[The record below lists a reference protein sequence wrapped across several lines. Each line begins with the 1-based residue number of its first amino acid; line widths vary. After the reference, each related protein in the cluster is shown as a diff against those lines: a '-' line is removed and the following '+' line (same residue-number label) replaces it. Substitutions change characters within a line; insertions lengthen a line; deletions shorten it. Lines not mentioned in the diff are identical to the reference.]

1 MLKLTLDIKGY
12 TSKPAQYTGIITNRI
27 AKNICT
33 ITEQEF
39 CNKLEQGYT
48 WCPGIFASNKRSN
61 ATWLEQSLFAVDI
74 DGGNHSLESLL
85 TICETQCIEPL
96 IIHESFSSCSQD
108 RRWRVIFKVE
118 EPVYDGQ
125 KARAISLTLASYFNK
140 DDELKS
146 KKEKS
151 DADKKIAD
159 LARLLYGTNK
169 PIAYFDED
177 AVLDPDQ
184 MSLVQAKQILAK
196 PRLYDDYAYSSV
208 DELPQHIAA
217 DLINLLQYDGVLNN
231 FKRKTEHR
239 HVRLENMVFALM
251 KQSYMTPE
259 LACDIIDSIVLQ
271 DAELHEQFVE
281 TWPPKYEYE
290 TEKMKL
296 INWGVENIRGTKTL

>member
-1 MLKLTLDIKGY
+1 M
-12 TSKPAQYTGIITNRI
+12 
-27 AKNICT
+27 
-33 ITEQEF
+33 
-39 CNKLEQGYT
+39 
-48 WCPGIFASNKRSN
+48 
-61 ATWLEQSLFAVDI
+61 
-74 DGGNHSLESLL
+74 L
-85 TICETQCIEPL
+85 TICETQCIEAL

-108 RRWRVIFKVE
+108 RRWRVIFKTE
-118 EPVYDGQ
+118 EPVTNGE

-169 PIAYFDED
+169 PVAYFDEE
-177 AVLDPDQ
+177 AVLDFDQ

-196 PRLYDDYAYSSV
+196 PRLSDDYAYSSV
-208 DELPQHIAA
+208 SELPQHIAV
-217 DLINLLQYDGVLNN
+217 DLLFLLKDEKVLDK
-231 FKRKTEHR
+231 FKNKTEHR
-239 HVRLENMVFALM
+239 HTRLENFVYALM

-281 TWPPKYEYE
+281 TWPPKYDYE
-290 TEKMKL
+290 TEKMAI
-296 INWGVENIRGTKTL
+296 INWCVKTYGTKTI